1 MYHGRLVPAPPS
13 MPAPPPP
20 VHEVED
26 EPVVDIA
33 VGVHVMGT
41 CVRVCVCMHTCVCG
55 NGNSH
60 NEFQHKPLHWF

>member
-26 EPVVDIA
+26 EPVVDVA
-33 VGVHVMGT
+33 
-41 CVRVCVCMHTCVCG
+41 VRVHMCRHGASMYA
-55 NGNSH
+55 
-60 NEFQHKPLHWF
+60 W